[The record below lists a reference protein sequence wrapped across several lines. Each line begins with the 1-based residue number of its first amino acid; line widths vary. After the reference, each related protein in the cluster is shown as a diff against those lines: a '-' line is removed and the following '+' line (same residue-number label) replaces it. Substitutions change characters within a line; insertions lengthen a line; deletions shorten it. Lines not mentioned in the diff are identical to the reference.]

1 MLISLLIYGF
11 TLALLFWGS
20 CFARKGEL
28 KSDYLSLE
36 NSNAAKGLACL
47 GVFFHHVSQNPA
59 FQKTADIKFF
69 EPIGFIFVGIFF
81 FYSGIGL
88 LKSWKSKP
96 GYLSTF
102 FKKRMLPIIVAI
114 YVMNVFY
121 AVFCLA
127 TGYGHM
133 TPVKWVLGMLDLII
147 INDQSW
153 YPIVILIMYGAFY
166 FAFKK
171 CKKTG
176 NAIFIVF
183 LAALAQLVIFCIG
196 GHFAWWIDYGWY
208 EGPQSFG
215 TAKWYQQIC
224 ALWFQGEWWVN
235 STMCFVLGLL
245 WAHHE
250 DKIIAFFSKKYWL
263 KFAVVTVLMACGM
276 YLGFYALFNIS
287 YWSEFA
293 GHEVG
298 RLDKTLCL
306 IAQQVQ
312 LATLLLFLTTLKF
325 KWTRSNKVL
334 AFFSSISLEFYLM
347 QRIALNSFNFIT
359 GTREEPVIKDCHWN
373 LLVYFIAV
381 TAANLV
387 LALVYKWIN
396 KKIYKVIIK

>member
-1 MLISLLIYGF
+1 
-11 TLALLFWGS
+11 
-20 CFARKGEL
+20 
-28 KSDYLSLE
+28 
-36 NSNAAKGLACL
+36 
-47 GVFFHHVSQNPA
+47 
-59 FQKTADIKFF
+59 
-69 EPIGFIFVGIFF
+69 
-81 FYSGIGL
+81 
-88 LKSWKSKP
+88 
-96 GYLSTF
+96 
-102 FKKRMLPIIVAI
+102 
-114 YVMNVFY
+114 
-121 AVFCLA
+121 
-127 TGYGHM
+127 
-133 TPVKWVLGMLDLII
+133 
-147 INDQSW
+147 
-153 YPIVILIMYGAFY
+153 
-166 FAFKK
+166 
-171 CKKTG
+171 
-176 NAIFIVF
+176 
-183 LAALAQLVIFCIG
+183 
-196 GHFAWWIDYGWY
+196 
-208 EGPQSFG
+208 
-215 TAKWYQQIC
+215 
-224 ALWFQGEWWVN
+224 
-235 STMCFVLGLL
+235 MCFVLGLL

-263 KFAVVTVLMACGM
+263 KFAVVTVLMAGGM
-276 YLGFYALFNIS
+276 YLGFYAIFNIS

-293 GHEVG
+293 GHGVG